1 MKVLITGTSRG
12 MGKSAAEKFLQE
24 GHNVI
29 GIDVSQSTINHEKYE
44 HYIADVSDEATLP
57 DIKDVEILI
66 NNAGIQSAGLGN
78 DIDVNLKGLIAT
90 TKKYGLQPCIKA
102 IVNQASIS
110 AHNGAEFPEYA
121 ASKGGVLTYT
131 KWTAKEVAKYG
142 ATANSVS
149 FGGVITELNTEVME
163 DKEKWNQIMSMTPL
177 RKWATVEEA
186 AEWIYFIAVVNK
198 SMTAQD
204 VMIDNGEFYN
214 HTFVW

>member
-12 MGKSAAEKFLQE
+12 MGKAAAEKFLQE

-121 ASKGGVLTYT
+121 ARKGGVLTYT